1 MSKLANIIGFSI
13 FGLAARFGQLGIQKR
28 PLLDN
33 MYGHALA
40 MGVFGYGGYLAY
52 RWDETAAVLIEKK
65 KAEIAER
72 R

>member
-1 MSKLANIIGFSI
+1 
-13 FGLAARFGQLGIQKR
+13 
-28 PLLDN
+28 

-72 R
+72 RKARLERAEATEAKLMAEQDQH